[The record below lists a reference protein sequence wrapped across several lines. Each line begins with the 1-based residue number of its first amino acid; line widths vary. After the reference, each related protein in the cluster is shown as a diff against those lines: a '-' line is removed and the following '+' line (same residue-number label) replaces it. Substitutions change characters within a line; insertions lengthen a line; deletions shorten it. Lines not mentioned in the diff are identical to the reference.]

1 MCSSGLTNTRLD
13 IHCQAKCNKLI
24 KIKEGIMKKPIL
36 VVSLVLLLCLI
47 FACQKQGKEVAKAP
61 DANMEADVAALKAL
75 NDELVQLYNAEDFDR
90 IMSVYYVENPIQ
102 MAPNVPVRRGKEA
115 ILLAYQEDS
124 RLNIQH
130 IGSSSIEDVRIS
142 GKLAVA
148 WGMDTGTT
156 TPRSGGDPV
165 PYSLKWL
172 NVFERQLDGT
182 WRCLYE
188 MWNDNNPL
196 PETPKK

>member
-1 MCSSGLTNTRLD
+1 
-13 IHCQAKCNKLI
+13 
-24 KIKEGIMKKPIL
+24 MKNPIL
-36 VVSLVLLLCLI
+36 VVFFVLVLC
-47 FACQKQGKEVAKAP
+47 FAFGCQKQVKEAAKAP
-61 DANMEADVAALKAL
+61 EANVEADVAALKAL

-130 IGSSSIEDVRIS
+130 IDSSVIEDVRIS

-156 TPRSGGDPV
+156 TPRSGEEAV
-165 PYSLKWL
+165 PYGLKWL
-172 NVFERQLDGT
+172 NVFERQSDGT
-182 WRCLYE
+182 CKCLYE
-188 MWNDNNPL
+188 MWNDNSPL

>member
-1 MCSSGLTNTRLD
+1 
-13 IHCQAKCNKLI
+13 
-24 KIKEGIMKKPIL
+24 MKKPIL
-36 VVSLVLLLCLI
+36 VVSLVLVLC
-47 FACQKQGKEVAKAP
+47 FAFGCQKQVKEAANAP
-61 DANMEADVAALKAL
+61 EENVEADVAAIKAL
-75 NDELVQLYNAEDFDR
+75 NGELLQLYNAEDFDR
-90 IMSVYYVENPIQ
+90 IMSVYYAENPIQ
-102 MAPNVPVRRGKEA
+102 MTPNVPVRRGKEA

-130 IGSSSIEDVRIS
+130 IDSSVIEDVRIS

-165 PYSLKWL
+165 PYNLKWL
-172 NVFERQLDGT
+172 NVFERQSDGT
-182 WRCLYE
+182 WKCLYE

>member
-1 MCSSGLTNTRLD
+1 MKN
-13 IHCQAKCNKLI
+13 Q
-24 KIKEGIMKKPIL
+24 IMI
-36 VVSLVLLLCLI
+36 VSLVLMLC
-47 FACQKQGKEVAKAP
+47 FVFGCQKQGQEVPKAP
-61 DANMEADVAALKAL
+61 EANMEADVAALKAL
-75 NDELVQLYNAEDFDR
+75 NDELLQLYNAEDFDR
-90 IMSVYYVENPIQ
+90 IMSVYYTENPIQ
-102 MAPNVPVRRGKEA
+102 MAPNAPVRRGKEA

-130 IGSSSIEDVRIS
+130 IDSSVVEDVRIS
-142 GKLAVA
+142 GQLAVV

-156 TPRSGGDPV
+156 TPRNGGEPV

-172 NVFERQLDGT
+172 NGFERQPDGT